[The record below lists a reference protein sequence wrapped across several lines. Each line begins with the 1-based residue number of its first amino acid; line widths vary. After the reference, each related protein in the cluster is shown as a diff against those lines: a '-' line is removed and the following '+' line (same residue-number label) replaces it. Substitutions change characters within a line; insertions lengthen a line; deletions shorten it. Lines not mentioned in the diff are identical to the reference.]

1 LKSEIVINTG
11 IHETRIAIIE
21 DSKLVEVWV
30 ESPDNERMVGD
41 IYKGTAN
48 AVIPGIQ
55 ASFVDIGME
64 KSAFLHAS
72 DVSGYSIDFAAQYD
86 TDDDDDDDDDDEKVS
101 DKKKSSHP
109 KKGRDKR
116 GRSGR
121 SPEKR
126 YPPIES
132 IIKKGQEIIVQIT
145 KEPISTKGARVT
157 SEISLP
163 GRFLVLVP
171 GGSKIGV
178 SRKIESRKEAK
189 RLKQIAKK
197 YKPAGYGL
205 IIRTVAEGK
214 GENEVE
220 AEINNLLG
228 AYQELMKKADS
239 LPTPSL
245 VHKEMGMTSG
255 IIRDIL
261 SEDIDSVEV
270 DTKEHYNDIRK
281 YLKNTSPAL
290 MKKVKLFKEK
300 EPIFDHYKIEKE
312 IDTIFNRKTWMKK
325 GGSLVFDHAE
335 ALTVIDV
342 NSGKFLGKSNQVE
355 TILETNIEAAREIAR
370 QLRLRDIGGIIVI
383 DFIDMYDMKN
393 RRKVEDIF
401 ADALRNDRSRVS
413 ISQISEFGLMEMTRQ
428 RVRPS
433 LVQAFAEPCPTC
445 EGIGMVQGR
454 ETTVSKIERWLK
466 RAESFGKEKSYT
478 IFVHPGVF
486 AFLFDNG
493 EEKLSM
499 LKSSTKLSIDIVVDA
514 KIAISEFYCF
524 SSTRNV
530 DVTDEFIPVKKGQP
544 GKSYKSKAKPKTNVK
559 SPEPKRSFTRP
570 TSKPKTNGTGNSPE
584 PKESISQATSKPKTN
599 GIGSSPEPKE
609 SISQEK
615 EVKSESSFGRKPR
628 QKTRR

>member
-1 LKSEIVINTG
+1 MKSEIIINTG
-11 IHETRIAIIE
+11 IHETRIAILE

-41 IYKGTAN
+41 IYKGVVN

-55 ASFVDIGME
+55 AAFIDIGTE

-72 DVSGYSIDFAAQYD
+72 DVSGFSIDFAAQYEID
-86 TDDDDDDDDDDEKVS
+86 EDDDEDDEDDDKNS
-101 DKKKSSHP
+101 DEKKPAHSH
-109 KKGRDKR
+109 KT
-116 GRSGR
+116 S
-121 SPEKR
+121 EKR
-126 YPPIES
+126 SKSFKASEKKYPPIES
-132 IIKKGQEIIVQIT
+132 ILKKGQEIIVQIT

-178 SRKIESRKEAK
+178 SRKILSRKESK
-189 RLKQIAKK
+189 MLKQISKK
-197 YKPAGYGL
+197 HKPDGYGL

-214 GENEVE
+214 GENEIA
-220 AEINNLLG
+220 AEIKNLLG
-228 AYQELMKKADS
+228 EYQELMKKAEN
-239 LPTPSL
+239 LPIPSL

-261 SEDIDSVEV
+261 SEDIDSVIV
-270 DTKEHYNDIRK
+270 DTKEHYGEIRK
-281 YLKNTSPAL
+281 YLKNTSPTL

-300 EPIFDHYKIEKE
+300 QPVFDYFNIEKE
-312 IDTIFNRKTWMKK
+312 IDTIFNRKTWLKK
-325 GGSLVFDHAE
+325 GGFLVFDHAE

-355 TILETNIEAAREIAR
+355 TILETNIEAAKEIAR

-393 RRKVEDIF
+393 RRKVEDVF
-401 ADALRNDRSRVS
+401 ADALKNDRSKVS

-433 LVQAFAEPCPTC
+433 LVQTFAEPCPTC
-445 EGIGMVQGR
+445 SGIGMVQGR

-466 RAESFGKEKSYT
+466 RAETSGKEKSYT
-478 IFVHPGVF
+478 IFVHPAVF
-486 AFLFDNG
+486 SFLFENG
-493 EEKLSM
+493 EEKLIM

-524 SSTRNV
+524 SSARNV
-530 DVTDEFIPVKKGQP
+530 DVTSEFIPGAKIQQEKTP
-544 GKSYKSKAKPKTNVK
+544 TSKA
-559 SPEPKRSFTRP
+559 PEPKRSFT
-570 TSKPKTNGTGNSPE
+570 KL
-584 PKESISQATSKPKTN
+584 KESKKATT
-599 GIGSSPEPKE
+599 
-609 SISQEK
+609 
-615 EVKSESSFGRKPR
+615 FGRKPR
-628 QKTRR
+628 LKTKR

>member
-1 LKSEIVINTG
+1 MIQQEFCKEYNLKSEIVINSG
-11 IHETRIAIIE
+11 IHETRIAILE

-41 IYKGTAN
+41 IYKGKAS

-55 ASFVDIGME
+55 AAFVDIGME

-72 DVSGYSIDFAAQYD
+72 DVSGFSIDFAAQYE
-86 TDDDDDDDDDDEKVS
+86 TDDDDDDDDTPIQKSQSSRKRPDKRSKSGRSS
-101 DKKKSSHP
+101 DKK
-109 KKGRDKR
+109 
-116 GRSGR
+116 
-121 SPEKR
+121 

-197 YKPAGYGL
+197 YKPEGYGL

-214 GENEVE
+214 GENEFE

-228 AYQELMKKADS
+228 AHQELMKKAEK

-245 VHKEMGMTSG
+245 IHKEMGMTSG

-261 SEDIDSVEV
+261 SEDIDSVIV
-270 DTKEHYNDIRK
+270 DTKEHFNEIST
-281 YLKNTSPAL
+281 YLKSTSPKL
-290 MKKVKLFKEK
+290 MKKVKLYKDK
-300 EPIFDHYKIEKE
+300 EPVFDHFMIEKE
-312 IDTIFNRKTWMKK
+312 IDSIFNRKTWLKK
-325 GGSLVFDHAE
+325 GGFLIFDHAE

-342 NSGKFLGKSNQVE
+342 NSGKFLGKSNQSE
-355 TILETNIEAAREIAR
+355 TILETNIESAREIAR

-383 DFIDMYDMKN
+383 DFIDMHDMKH
-393 RRKVEDIF
+393 RQKVEDIF

-433 LVQAFAEPCPTC
+433 LVQSFAEPCPTC
-445 EGIGMVQGR
+445 GGIGMVQGR
-454 ETTVSKIERWLK
+454 ETTVSKIERWLQ
-466 RAESFGKEKSYT
+466 RAESFGKERSYT
-478 IFVHPGVF
+478 IFVHPAVF
-486 AFLFDNG
+486 SFLFDNG
-493 EEKLSM
+493 EEKLNM
-499 LKSSTKLSIDIVVDA
+499 LRSSTKLTIDIVVDA
-514 KIAISEFYCF
+514 KIAISEFHCF
-524 SSTRNV
+524 SSVRNV
-530 DVTDEFIPVKKGQP
+530 DVTDEYIP
-544 GKSYKSKAKPKTNVK
+544 GKKSQNGSKSKQKPRSSVK
-559 SPEPKRSFTRP
+559 APEPKRSFTP
-570 TSKPKTNGTGNSPE
+570 
-584 PKESISQATSKPKTN
+584 PKESKDS
-599 GIGSSPEPKE
+599 
-609 SISQEK
+609 
-615 EVKSESSFGRKPR
+615 SSFGRKPR
-628 QKTRR
+628 PKVKR